1 MSDKKIIN
9 INDIQIHSSYHQ
21 NKKSFKR
28 GVDKSIKNGKD
39 GRFYFKPKD
48 LKIIKDDGKE
58 VEFSFI
64 IPIEDV
70 KKYNI
75 KIVNGVP
82 ICLGKDTK
90 EKLDSLKNK

>member
-9 INDIQIHSSYHQ
+9 IHDIQIHSSYNQ

-48 LKIIKDDGKE
+48 LKIIKDDGKK

>member
-1 MSDKKIIN
+1 MKNKKIIN
-9 INDIQIHSSYHQ
+9 IKDIQIHSSYHQ

-28 GVDKSIKNGKD
+28 SIEKSIKNGKD

-48 LKIIKDDGKE
+48 LEIIEDNGKE
-58 VEFSFI
+58 VTFSFI
-64 IPIEDV
+64 IPIKDV

-75 KIVNGVP
+75 KIINGVP
-82 ICLGKDTK
+82 ICLGQDTK